1 MTLTS
6 VPAVT
11 AEWNCTRCGTT
22 NRKLV
27 PATATSARDRCG
39 HCRAWHVI
47 EPGARPVRWDA
58 RLDD

>member
-1 MTLTS
+1 MT
-6 VPAVT
+6 VVAVT

-27 PATATSARDRCG
+27 PATTTRTIDVCNHCHAR
-39 HCRAWHVI
+39 HVI
-47 EPGARPVRWDA
+47 EPGARPVRWTA

>member
-1 MTLTS
+1 MSAVS

-27 PATATSARDRCG
+27 PAGTTHARDRCG
-39 HCRAWHVI
+39 HCGAWHAI
-47 EPGARPVRWDA
+47 EPGLRPVRWTA

>member
-1 MTLTS
+1 MTVMS

-11 AEWNCTRCGTT
+11 AEWNCTRCGST

-27 PATATSARDRCG
+27 PADTTSTRDRCN
-39 HCRAWHVI
+39 HCRTWHII
-47 EPGARPVRWDA
+47 EPDIRPVRWNA

>member
-1 MTLTS
+1 MMS

-27 PATATSARDRCG
+27 PADAARARDRCA
-39 HCRAWHVI
+39 HCRAWHLI
-47 EPGARPVRWDA
+47 EPGERPVRWTA
-58 RLDD
+58 RLEE